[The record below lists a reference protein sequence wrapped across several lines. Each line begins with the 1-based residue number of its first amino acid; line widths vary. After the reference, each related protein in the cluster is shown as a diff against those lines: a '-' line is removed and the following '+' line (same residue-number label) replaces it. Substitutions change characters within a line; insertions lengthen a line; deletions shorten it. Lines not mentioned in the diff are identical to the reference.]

1 MVSTLINKA
10 RNVVVSIT
18 LRSSGRQFCGKI
30 IDFDEWFA
38 EVLIKISDESGEW
51 ATDCKP
57 YNGEPK
63 GWHEDRVLVNIQDI
77 STIS

>member
-10 RNVVVSIT
+10 RNVVVTIT
-18 LRSSGRQFCGKI
+18 LRSSGKQLCGKI
-30 IDFDEWFA
+30 IDYDETFA
-38 EVLIKISDESGEW
+38 EVFVKVNDETGEF

-57 YNGEPK
+57 YNGEMK

-77 STIS
+77 SMIS